1 MVHGIVGDAAGV
13 RPAVVQGDTS
23 STSAHGKAG
32 QYRGQA
38 VQLVQQSQSLLGD
51 AVEEI
56 SIFVGERTAHERDA
70 KKKIKDALKENKLKE
85 TDMIQQVMGT
95 IQDPNLKKR
104 LQNFIQGKNLLS
116 RGGQGGLA
124 ELTARVQR
132 QFQDVSEQYL
142 ALAALEKDLEH
153 NGGDKALLTNVRTAK
168 DNLMKAQGTAV
179 RAGLNVTPRALN
191 VANGDAEHVQA
202 LRETYRDTVVGYKGL
217 KHVYDNLLERFGN
230 KDIRVH
236 ADFLIKAAG
245 DDLASQGPSLR
256 GVALKEVIDDLYHL
270 ETLVTLHAG
279 CEVSLEHMRQMSS
292 SFDSVTAG
300 TMMSRVLALAS
311 EEWPD
316 AQSLSDMTRDLHA
329 TSPNEEINV
338 LREVRHL
345 VERLPEKI
353 YVDHENRT
361 RLIDVIK
368 QAQDDAVARE
378 EDEWFE

>member
-1 MVHGIVGDAAGV
+1 MVHGVVGDAPGV
-13 RPAVVQGDTS
+13 RPQVVQGES
-23 STSAHGKAG
+23 AQSTPQGKAG
-32 QYRGQA
+32 TYRGQNIQI
-38 VQLVQQSQSLLGD
+38 VSQQSLLGD
-51 AVEEI
+51 AVEEV
-56 SIFVGERTAHERDA
+56 SIFVGERSAHERDG
-70 KKKIKDALKENKLKE
+70 KKKIREALKENKLQEK
-85 TDMIQQVMGT
+85 DLIQQVMGA
-95 IQDPNLKKR
+95 IHDPELKKR
-104 LQNFIQGKNLLS
+104 LQNFIRGKNLLS
-116 RGGQGGLA
+116 RGRLG

-142 ALAALEKDLEH
+142 ALAALEKDIEKG
-153 NGGDKALLTNVRTAK
+153 GGDKDLLANVRTAK

-179 RAGLNVTPRALN
+179 RAGLNVTPRALQ
-191 VANGDAEHVQA
+191 VADGDAEHVQA

-217 KHVYDNLLERFGN
+217 KHVYDNLLGRFGG

-256 GVALKEVIDDLYHL
+256 GAALKDVIDDLYHL
-270 ETLVTLHAG
+270 ETLVTLHSG
-279 CEVSLEHMRQMSS
+279 CEVSLEHMRQISS
-292 SFDSVTAG
+292 SFDSVNAG
-300 TMMSRVLALAS
+300 MMMSRVLALAS
-311 EEWPD
+311 EDWPD
-316 AQSLSDMTRDLHA
+316 AQSLSSMAHDLRAA
-329 TSPNEEINV
+329 TPHEEINL

-353 YVDHENRT
+353 YVDGENRA